1 LKTQKL
7 KIVEENTK
15 LIDYLN
21 REKRSHITT
30 ISRMNED
37 KDKAILEKV
46 RKFREKQIIDH
57 MGNVKIIQTD
67 IALMENFFIEQ

>member
-1 LKTQKL
+1 MKTQKL